1 MGRCYIF
8 VYTFGV
14 CKIRH
19 RNSRKNKLFRI
30 LKSLIVYISRTLPVA
45 FNQNLFYQNAS
56 NLYPSPTSHQL
67 TAHGMQSN
75 AHQQSGTQPNL
86 TQQGYQSNRGHCE
99 ENTYHQL

>member
-1 MGRCYIF
+1 MN
-8 VYTFGV
+8 
-14 CKIRH
+14 
-19 RNSRKNKLFRI
+19 NSQA
-30 LKSLIVYISRTLPVA
+30 LPVP
-45 FNQNLFYQNAS
+45 FNQNLFYQNAP
-56 NLYPSPTSHQL
+56 NVYPAPTSHQL